1 MNPIGRLH
9 SLKAWIPL
17 LGWLPATT
25 TASLGLDFIAG
36 LSLAAFVIPES
47 IAYATLAGV
56 TPVSGLY
63 CYLVAGVAYA
73 AFGTSRQVAV
83 GPTSS
88 LAVVVAASIAALGG
102 GDPAR
107 VAALAAAIALLVGIM
122 SIVGRFLRLAT
133 VAYFISDTMLF
144 GFKSGAALY
153 IASTQLPKLFGLHG
167 GSGNFFERVWY
178 VVHSLP
184 QTHVPTLLVGV
195 TAVALFLWLEHRFP
209 GRPTTLIVVAL
220 SIVVTKVFDLSG
232 AGVAVVGELPSGL
245 PALSLPDLHLG
256 DLNALLPTAFACLV
270 LAYAEGIS
278 TARSFAQKHG
288 YEIDPDQELTAL
300 GVANVAAGLA
310 QGFPVAGGMS
320 QSAVNDMGG
329 ASSPAALLVTSLAV
343 ALTLLFLAGFFHDLP
358 EPVLGAIVLMAAKH
372 LVRIEDLRNLRKVSR
387 GEYGIALLA
396 FVGVLC
402 FGILDGI
409 LLAAVGS
416 LVRLIAIVSRPPI
429 AVLGRDPATGL
440 FFNRALRPGL
450 TDAPGVLVLRVPE
463 RMIYFNADHIRRA
476 ILELVDGSTQ
486 RLLAVILDFS
496 VVSAIDVTAGS
507 SLRSLARALR
517 LRGVVLALAG
527 LRDELVQR
535 LRAVGAEEE
544 LGQLEAH
551 RTIEACLEALP
562 TPTQKF
568 HSA

>member
-1 MNPIGRLH
+1 MNPTGRL
-9 SLKAWIPL
+9 SGLKAWIPL
-17 LGWLPATT
+17 LSWLPATT
-25 TASLGLDFIAG
+25 RASLGLDLIAG

-73 AFGTSRQVAV
+73 VFGTCRQAAV
-83 GPTSS
+83 GPTSA
-88 LAVVVAASIAALGG
+88 LAVVVAASIAVLGG

-107 VAALAAAIALLVGIM
+107 VSALAAAIALLVGIM
-122 SIVGRFLRLAT
+122 SVVGRFLRLAT

-167 GSGNFFERVWY
+167 GSGNFFERIWY
-178 VVHSLP
+178 VAHSLP
-184 QTHVPTLLVGV
+184 ETHVPTLIFGV

-209 GRPTTLIVVAL
+209 ERPTTLIVVAL
-220 SIVVTKVFDLSG
+220 SIAVTAIFGLAN
-232 AGVAVVGELPSGL
+232 AGVAVVGELPRGL
-245 PALSLPDLHLG
+245 PALSLPELRLD

-288 YEIDPDQELTAL
+288 YEIDPDQEMTAL
-300 GVANVAAGLA
+300 GVANLAAGVA
-310 QGFPVAGGMS
+310 QGFPVAAGMS

-372 LVRIEDLRNLRKVSR
+372 LVRIEELRNLRHVSH

-396 FVGVLC
+396 LLGVLC

-416 LVRLIAIVSRPPI
+416 LVRLIAIASRPPI

-440 FFNRALRPGL
+440 FLNRALRPGL
-450 TDAPGVLVLRVPE
+450 TGVPGVLVLRVPG
-463 RMIYFNADHIRRA
+463 RLIYFNADNFRRA
-476 ILELVDGSTQ
+476 ILDLVDESPQAIST
-486 RLLAVILDFS
+486 VILDFS

-507 SLRSLARALR
+507 SVRSLARTLR
-517 LRGVVLALAG
+517 RRGVSIAIAG
-527 LRDELVQR
+527 MRDELVQR

-544 LGQLEAH
+544 LGPLEAH
-551 RTIEACLEALP
+551 RTIEACLDALP
-562 TPTQKF
+562 APTQDF
-568 HSA
+568 HRS

>member
-122 SIVGRFLRLAT
+122 SILGRFLRLAT

-220 SIVVTKVFDLSG
+220 SIAVTKVFDLSG

-245 PALSLPDLHLG
+245 PALSLPDLHLD

-396 FVGVLC
+396 FAGVLC

-496 VVSAIDVTAGS
+496 VVSAIDVTASS

-551 RTIEACLEALP
+551 RTIEDCLEALP
-562 TPTQKF
+562 RPTQNF
-568 HSA
+568 HRA